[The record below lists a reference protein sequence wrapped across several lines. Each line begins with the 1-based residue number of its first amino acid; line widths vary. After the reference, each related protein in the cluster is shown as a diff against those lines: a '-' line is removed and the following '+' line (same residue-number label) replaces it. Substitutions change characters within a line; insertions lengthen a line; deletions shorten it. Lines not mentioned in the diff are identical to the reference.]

1 MNFNYLK
8 LSLVD
13 FLIRTEKYKPSEL
26 STESVSYLVNKKHSK
41 KIVVIYLGEPLNKDS
56 KLKQIYEEL
65 KAAKREKIDI
75 LSICISSET
84 FKNHISISDL
94 NEAKF
99 KLKEF
104 FPKITSLKLEGE
116 EQKESQEEI
125 LKQLQDPKNSNN
137 EKLKNL
143 IGKMNNRS
151 FVSIILSSIFIIMPI
166 VSLIFWFWTVGF
178 NNESITNTYVWSLFF
193 GASTRALTIEG
204 QQFWRLFTYGFNVV
218 SVGLVWGI
226 IEIFVIAGFGLKTAR
241 YTEGVIGSWKFF
253 VIVLVTYPLA
263 GLFATVTLPN
273 AQFSGTMVFFTTII
287 TILGVTTWSKKNDA
301 VTAFSKWRLIISVL
315 ILLLFL
321 FFARP
326 NSEFIIVI
334 AAAGISGSIAIF
346 FTFDYSKIDFYL
358 AFPIIMTLILVVLPV
373 VLIFLPTT
381 GLAFN
386 QNIADAIVLHTN
398 YSIIS
403 ANSANVILND
413 RLGWAFF
420 VELIDGTYRLL
431 PFV

>member
-166 VSLIFWFWTVGF
+166 VSLIF
-178 NNESITNTYVWSLFF
+178 
-193 GASTRALTIEG
+193 
-204 QQFWRLFTYGFNVV
+204 
-218 SVGLVWGI
+218 
-226 IEIFVIAGFGLKTAR
+226 
-241 YTEGVIGSWKFF
+241 
-253 VIVLVTYPLA
+253 
-263 GLFATVTLPN
+263 
-273 AQFSGTMVFFTTII
+273 
-287 TILGVTTWSKKNDA
+287 
-301 VTAFSKWRLIISVL
+301 
-315 ILLLFL
+315 
-321 FFARP
+321 
-326 NSEFIIVI
+326 
-334 AAAGISGSIAIF
+334 
-346 FTFDYSKIDFYL
+346 
-358 AFPIIMTLILVVLPV
+358 
-373 VLIFLPTT
+373 
-381 GLAFN
+381 
-386 QNIADAIVLHTN
+386 
-398 YSIIS
+398 
-403 ANSANVILND
+403 
-413 RLGWAFF
+413 
-420 VELIDGTYRLL
+420 
-431 PFV
+431 